1 MPLWRLREWERRKD
15 QEIRFNIGRKH
26 WARRLL
32 KESGVTEPGKE
43 IRGEFKGIEY
53 RVWIGPKGG
62 VRILEAWERG
72 RIHLPHP
79 VHRTQAQIDGLR
91 AFEREHR
98 LV

>member
-1 MPLWRLREWERRKD
+1 MSARYLEWKTRKT
-15 QEIRFNIGRKH
+15 QEIRYNIGRKH

-32 KESGVTEPGKE
+32 KESGVTEPGQE

-72 RIHLPHP
+72 RVHLPP
-79 VHRTQAQIDGLR
+79 PPHRTQAQIDSLR
-91 AFEREHR
+91 AFEREHW